1 MISHISSPIFYYV
14 ISYILLVLTEKK
26 PEGEKQKV
34 LPSIFLIHV
43 IDHSIDNK
51 ELSEY
56 GEIFFFF
63 VSPFLWVDNLVDI
76 KKVKLVAYFAISL
89 IYWLLRG

>member
-1 MISHISSPIFYYV
+1 MISHIPSPIFYYA

-26 PEGEKQKV
+26 TGNEKQKA